1 MKHRMHSALT
11 VRKTAIAAALALI
24 TAPGM
29 AQNLV
34 LEEVIVTA
42 QKREST
48 IQDIAA
54 TVNVVTGDSID
65 KFSSLD
71 FADLQSQTAGLS
83 LNTPNARAQT
93 VAMRGVSVD
102 AEAGTDA
109 TVDIY
114 FNDQNVTTNVAFSQ
128 LYDLERVEVL
138 RGPQGALQGRASRRH
153 QHSLSLC
160 RPV

>member
-11 VRKTAIAAALALI
+11 VRKTAIAAALALM

-54 TVNVVTGDSID
+54 TVNVVTGEDID
-65 KFSSLD
+65 KFSSLS

-83 LNTPNARAQT
+83 LDTPNARSQT
-93 VAMRGVSVD
+93 VSMRGVSVD

-138 RGPQGALQGRASRRH
+138 RGPQGALQGRASPAGAIT
-153 QHSLSLC
+153 LC

>member
-1 MKHRMHSALT
+1 MKHRTHSALT

-54 TVNVVTGDSID
+54 TVNVVTGESID
-65 KFSSLD
+65 K
-71 FADLQSQTAGLS
+71 
-83 LNTPNARAQT
+83 
-93 VAMRGVSVD
+93 
-102 AEAGTDA
+102 
-109 TVDIY
+109 
-114 FNDQNVTTNVAFSQ
+114 
-128 LYDLERVEVL
+128 
-138 RGPQGALQGRASRRH
+138 
-153 QHSLSLC
+153 
-160 RPV
+160 